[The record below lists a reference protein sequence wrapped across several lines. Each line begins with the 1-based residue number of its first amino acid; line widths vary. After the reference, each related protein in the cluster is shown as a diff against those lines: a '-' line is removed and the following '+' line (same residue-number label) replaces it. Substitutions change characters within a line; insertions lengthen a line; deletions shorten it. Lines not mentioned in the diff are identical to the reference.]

1 MKSKHS
7 YFRRCARQLSLSVQI
22 ASAIAILPFGTYAQ
36 VKAETERA
44 AFTISAGV
52 SQSVEWPVAVRASGQ
67 IVPWQEVVVSARSGG
82 LALTAINADVG
93 QVVRKGEVLARF
105 DDRTARAE
113 VAQTEA
119 NLAQAE
125 ASANQSN
132 LNRDR
137 MVALKGT
144 GAVSE
149 ESILQAVTQAETS
162 RTQVAVARANL
173 DATKVRLENTLVIA
187 PDSGQILTK
196 TATLGQAFGTA
207 TELFRLIRQN
217 RLEWRAEVAATEL
230 TRVAVGQ
237 AVDIVLPDGSKV
249 SGRVRLIAPAI
260 NAASRLGLVHV
271 DIKSNTSARSSMFAE
286 GTIQTGKAA
295 AVAVPADSVVIRDGK
310 SFVFAIEGKRA
321 RRIAVT
327 TGRRQP
333 GFIEVLQGVA
343 ANQKIAVRGAGF
355 LSDGDQVIVAAAAME
370 KTATGAKP

>member
-7 YFRRCARQLSLSVQI
+7 YLRRCARQLSLSVQI

-36 VKAETERA
+36 VKAEMARA
-44 AFTISAGV
+44 ALTISAGV

-67 IVPWQEVVVSARSGG
+67 IVPWQEVVVSARSSG

-137 MVALKGT
+137 MVTLKGT

-162 RTQVAVARANL
+162 HTQVAVARANL
-173 DATKVRLENTLVIA
+173 DAAKVRLENTLVVA
-187 PDSGQILTK
+187 PDGGQILTK

-260 NAASRLGLVHV
+260 NAASRLGMVHV

-295 AVAVPADSVVIRDGK
+295 AVVVPADSVVIRDGK
-310 SFVFAIEGKRA
+310 SFVFAIERERA

-333 GFIEVLQGVA
+333 GFIEVIQGVA

-355 LSDGDQVIVAAAAME
+355 LSDGDQVIVAASVME